1 MVTNTGGATAN
12 SVTVD
17 DMIPPSMLILGS
29 SANCSV
35 IVQRVICAM
44 QSISPGANK
53 SITITVRPQSTGSFT
68 NSATATAANAPQ
80 ASGQT
85 NTQVN

>member
-1 MVTNTGGATAN
+1 
-12 SVTVD
+12 
-17 DMIPPSMLILGS
+17 
-29 SANCSV
+29 
-35 IVQRVICAM
+35 M

-68 NSATATAANAPQ
+68 NTATVTAANAPT
-80 ASGQT
+80 ANGQT